1 MASGH
6 PSHSTW
12 HASQDRFATSRWS
25 QVMRRDTPNA
35 GARDALA
42 ELSARYRYPVYA
54 YLRRSGHAP
63 AHVLLLTEHFLAELT
78 AEVPQ
83 GSAAPAP
90 GQFRAFLLLRLH
102 AFLIKPSTMDA
113 PGSPSIGGDELELR
127 YLADR
132 LGAIT
137 PEQAFHLCY
146 ARELLQRARAQ
157 LAKEASQAGRDAL
170 YAALEPYLALDPEP
184 GRLGLIA
191 NAQNA
196 SAALVSIA
204 HKRLRQRFR
213 ELVDEE
219 LIETVGG
226 AADLARER
234 EALFAALSAQN
245 A

>member
-25 QVMRRDTPNA
+25 QVMRRDTPDNA

-78 AEVPQ
+78 IEVPQ

-102 AFLIKPSTMDA
+102 A
-113 PGSPSIGGDELELR
+113 
-127 YLADR
+127 
-132 LGAIT
+132 
-137 PEQAFHLCY
+137 
-146 ARELLQRARAQ
+146 
-157 LAKEASQAGRDAL
+157 
-170 YAALEPYLALDPEP
+170 
-184 GRLGLIA
+184 
-191 NAQNA
+191 
-196 SAALVSIA
+196 
-204 HKRLRQRFR
+204 
-213 ELVDEE
+213 
-219 LIETVGG
+219 
-226 AADLARER
+226 
-234 EALFAALSAQN
+234 LS
-245 A
+245 